1 MKISQIRPIS
11 VILAS
16 VCALGLTACGN
27 KPAENTQSA
36 PTASQPASTV
46 QANTAPASSNSA
58 TATATTTAGKKI
70 RIATEGAYKPFNY
83 TNTDGS
89 LGGYDV
95 DVAKAVCAELK
106 ADCEIKAQD
115 WEGILP
121 GLISQKYDVIFSGMS
136 HTPERASQVDF
147 SQPYFKN
154 TVVWLASTKGKFNP
168 DGEIKGYKLGTQRST
183 TQSQTLEEK
192 MSKDNQ
198 VKLYDTY
205 DNAYMD
211 LKSGRLDAVLSEKVT
226 GAEWLKQNQGE
237 FGFVG
242 KEMDNND
249 NIAAAVRKGD
259 PLKGEIDKALAT
271 LQANGELAK
280 LQQKHFGQ

>member
-1 MKISQIRPIS
+1 MKISSIRRSPIMLVTS
-11 VILAS
+11 I
-16 VCALGLTACGN
+16 CALTMGLTACNN
-27 KPAENTQSA
+27 KPAETTNAS
-36 PTASQPASTV
+36 PASQPAPTA
-46 QANTAPASSNSA
+46 QASA
-58 TATATTTAGKKI
+58 TTNDNNTATATAGKKI
-70 RIATEGAYKPFNY
+70 RIATEGAYRPFNY

-95 DVAKAVCAELK
+95 DVAKAVCAEIK

-121 GLISQKYDVIFSGMS
+121 GLISQKYDAIVSGMS
-136 HTPERASQVDF
+136 HTPERAAQVDF
-147 SQPYFKN
+147 TQPYFKN

-242 KEMDNND
+242 QEMDNND
-249 NIAAAVRKGD
+249 NIAIAVRKGD
-259 PLKGEIDKALAT
+259 PLKAEFDKALAT